1 MEIRAHG
8 LTPAQ
13 LAAELERCL
22 YCEEKPCQAACPADC
37 SPADFIM
44 AARGGYPSDFRRA
57 AALIMAANPLGGVC
71 GEVCPDTHCMAAC
84 ARSRLDRPIEIPA
97 VQAAIIARARELG
110 VMPQLDASGQLGRR
124 VAVVGAGPAGYASA
138 AVLAAHGVAVVIF
151 DRGRGPGGA
160 AALIPPWRLEREVLA
175 ADAAFVEALSGVE
188 VRWGVRVEEPAALLR
203 QGFDAVVV
211 AAGLAQPRRLGVPGE
226 EHAWAAFD
234 YLADPERFPVAG
246 RSVAV
251 VGGGAVAAD
260 CAATAAASGAATVEL
275 FALESLGELP
285 LTQRELA
292 GLLRA
297 GVHLSG
303 RTRVAEIL
311 AAERGIAGIR
321 TIRVALPP
329 GTRFHP
335 QAVVDVAGSELRRPE
350 FQAVI
355 VAIGGRPSLPV
366 PTAEG
371 IFSAGDIEHGPTT
384 VVEAVAAGKNTAREV
399 LGYLGV
405 SLDPAPRSATREQG
419 TGDGAQGAEDVARRG
434 GSATPV
440 SAAAARKRVK
450 STVILGGLRR
460 LPVPLGAD
468 FFGTPILSPFL
479 LSAAPPTD
487 GYEQMRKAYEAGWA
501 GGVMKTAFDGVPVH
515 IPAGY
520 MFALGRRTFGNCD
533 NVSGHPL
540 DRVCAEVERLR
551 REYPDRLTLASTGGP
566 LSGDDERDARVWCA
580 NTRKLEAAGVCGI
593 EYSLSCPQGGD
604 GTRGDIVAQDAEL
617 TAKVVSWVLEGG
629 DPAVPKLF
637 KLTAAVTA
645 IAPIVLAIRQVFARY
660 PLAKAGVT
668 LANTFPTLAFRPAP
682 GRRWE
687 EGVVVGMSGEGVT
700 PISYFTLARVAPLGV
715 VVSGNAGPMG
725 YRAAAN
731 FLALGCRTV
740 QFCSI
745 VMTYGVGIVDELH
758 SGLSH
763 LLHAQGMRSVA
774 ELIGCALPEPVTPFE
789 RLSSVKAVSTVD
801 RHRCLHCGN
810 CTRCPYL
817 AIALD
822 EDLLPQTDPA
832 RCVGCRFCTLNCP
845 SGALSMRPR
854 TAAEARALVEA

>member
-1 MEIRAHG
+1 MEARTPG

-22 YCEEKPCQAACPADC
+22 YCEEKPCKTACPADC

-44 AARGGYPSDFRRA
+44 AARGGYPSDYRRA
-57 AALIMAANPLGGVC
+57 AALIMAANPFGGVC
-71 GEVCPDTHCMAAC
+71 GVVCPDTHCMAAC
-84 ARSRLDRPIEIPA
+84 ARTQLDRPIEIPA

-110 VMPQLDASGQLGRR
+110 VMPQLNAPRPLGRR
-124 VAVVGAGPAGYASA
+124 VAVVGAGPAGYGSA
-138 AVLAAHGVAVVIF
+138 AALAAQGVEVVVF
-151 DRGRGPGGA
+151 ERTQRGGGM

-175 ADAAFVEALSGVE
+175 ADAAFVEAVRGVE
-188 VRWGVRVEEPAALLR
+188 VRWGVEVEDAAALLE

-211 AAGLAQPRRLGVPGE
+211 AAGLSLPLRLGVPGE

-234 YLADPERFPVAG
+234 YLANPERFPVAG
-246 RSVAV
+246 RRVAV

-260 CAATAAASGAATVEL
+260 CAETAVALGAATVEL

-285 LTQRELA
+285 LTRKELE
-292 GLLRA
+292 GILRA
-297 GVHLSG
+297 GIHLSG

-311 AAERGIAGIR
+311 ASEGSVAGIR
-321 TIRVALPP
+321 TVRVTLPP
-329 GTRFHP
+329 GQRFHP
-335 QAVVDVAGSELRRPE
+335 QAVVDVPGSQLVRSE

-355 VAIGGRPSLPV
+355 VAIGGRPALPV
-366 PTAEG
+366 APQRG
-371 IFSAGDIEHGPTT
+371 VFLAGDLRHGPTT

-399 LGYLGV
+399 LAHLG
-405 SLDPAPRSATREQG
+405 LAPEDPPGTADRSATAPQG
-419 TGDGAQGAEDVARRG
+419 VRAG
-434 GSATPV
+434 GG
-440 SAAAARKRVK
+440 AAARGRVK
-450 STVILGGLRR
+450 STLLLSPLRK
-460 LPVPLGAD
+460 LPVPLDAE
-468 FFGTPILSPFL
+468 FFGTPIRSPFL
-479 LSAAPPTD
+479 LSASPCTD
-487 GYEQMRKAYEAGWA
+487 GYEPMRRAFEAGWA
-501 GGVMKTAFDGVPVH
+501 GGVMKTAFDGVPIH

-520 MFALGRRTFGNCD
+520 MFSLGERTFGNCD
-533 NVSGHPL
+533 NVSGHAL

-566 LSGDDERDARVWCA
+566 LSGDDERDARVWRA

-604 GTRGDIVAQDAEL
+604 GTKGDIVSQDAEL

-645 IAPIVLAIRQVFARY
+645 IAPIVLAIREVFARY

-740 QFCSI
+740 QFCSA
-745 VMTYGVGIVDELH
+745 VMKYGVGIVEELH
-758 SGLSH
+758 SGLSY
-763 LLHAQGMRSVA
+763 LLEAQGVHSVA

-789 RLSSVKAVSTVD
+789 RLSPVKAISTVD
-801 RHRCLHCGN
+801 RSRCLHCGN

-822 EDLLPQTDPA
+822 QDALPQTDPA

-845 SGALSMRPR
+845 AGALSMRPR
-854 TAAEARALVEA
+854 TAVEARALREA